1 LLGEEPLAQ
10 INLGEARIIQTH
22 KTLVH
27 VVKLQEYQEA
37 IEQLER
43 TLTEVIEDS
52 ETRDLVRVLQD
63 KLQMIKNRLEA
74 ICPRKRKARGL
85 INGLGSVVKSITG
98 NLDAEDAERLEEE
111 IRKMQEEERRLK
123 ENLSSQESTG
133 AKFMIRFKNLTKYI
147 NDEQRRVTT
156 FINNYKNGISK
167 TFLEEDRRIYKLEYI
182 DRIHDN
188 RHARIEYK

>member
-1 LLGEEPLAQ
+1 
-10 INLGEARIIQTH
+10 
-22 KTLVH
+22 
-27 VVKLQEYQEA
+27 
-37 IEQLER
+37 
-43 TLTEVIEDS
+43 
-52 ETRDLVRVLQD
+52 LQD